1 MQTYLYGEPTQVVA
15 TLVFDSDI
23 LKNSVTVQA
32 VSASYELL
40 SEEDLE
46 ELFKI

>member
-1 MQTYLYGEPTQVVA
+1 MTPRPHLHRLS

-23 LKNSVTVQA
+23 PKDAVTVQA
-32 VSASYELL
+32 VSTSYELL